1 MTCAACSSSVE
12 RALAALPGV
21 ASASVALLQNRAE
34 VVYDPAKIKEHPALL
49 HGGPHPGRAGWPD
62 RPSLPAPPQVED
74 LVEAVEDAGFEAEAL
89 LQ

>member
-34 VVYDPAKIKEHPALL
+34 VVYDPAQIK
-49 HGGPHPGRAGWPD
+49 
-62 RPSLPAPPQVED
+62 VED

-89 LQ
+89 LQAPLPPAGG